1 MGTLVKS
8 FDNPSLLKSSA
19 TRDGFGEG
27 LVEAGKKDKT
37 LFVISADLTESTR
50 VNGFK
55 EAYPDRFI
63 EIGVSEQLLAGL
75 GAGFALEGKT
85 TVLASYA
92 VFSPGRNWEQVR
104 TTIALQNLP
113 VIIAGGHAGLTV
125 GEDGATHQML
135 EDIAI
140 MRVLPNMTV
149 LSPCDAIEARKAI
162 LASVARKTPVYLR
175 LSREKSPIFTT
186 EQTPFEI
193 GKASVLLEG
202 DDIALVATGPLVYQ
216 ALLASTELKKSGIS
230 AQVVNVSSVKP
241 LDEKTILSTARKC
254 RAIITIEEAQIAG
267 GLGSAVC
274 ELLSEEYPT
283 LVRRLGVVDR
293 FGESGSAQALLREFN
308 LTAKDIVLS
317 AKKLVRLK

>member
-1 MGTLVKS
+1 MGNLVKS
-8 FDNPSLLKSSA
+8 FDNPSLLKYSA

-27 LVEAGKKDKT
+27 LVLAGKKDQN

-50 VNGFK
+50 VDRFE

-75 GAGFALEGKT
+75 GAGLALEGKT
-85 TVLASYA
+85 AVLASYA
-92 VFSPGRNWEQVR
+92 VFSPGRNWEQIR

-135 EDIAI
+135 EDLAI
-140 MRVLPNMTV
+140 MRVLPNITV
-149 LSPCDAIEARKAI
+149 ISPCDAIEARKAI
-162 LASVARKTPVYLR
+162 LASVEKKSPIYLR

-186 EQTPFEI
+186 EQTPFAI
-193 GKASVLLEG
+193 GKASVLTEG
-202 DDIALVATGPLVYQ
+202 NAIGLLATGPLVYQ
-216 ALLASTELKKSGIS
+216 ALLASTELKKSGID
-230 AQVVNVSSVKP
+230 ARVINVSSIKP
-241 LDEKTILSTARKC
+241 LDEETILACAREC

-267 GLGSAVC
+267 GLGGAVC
-274 ELLSEEYPT
+274 EFLSETYPT
-283 LVRRLGVVDR
+283 RIHRLGVVDR
-293 FGESGSAQALLREFN
+293 FGESGSAQTLLEQFH
-308 LTAKDIVLS
+308 LTANDIVTS